1 MLGGLYDSGDN
12 GWGTFVLVTILMGGL
27 AAYAS
32 GKAIAQTWRP
42 YWHVP
47 VYMIAVAGAVRFCHF
62 ALFEEP
68 LLSLPSYLVDFA
80 VALAAASAGYRLVRA
95 RQMAVQYAWLF
106 RRRGLFGW
114 RSQPAQFPGMDAGS

>member
-1 MLGGLYDSGDN
+1 MLASFYDSGDN
-12 GWGTFVLVTILMGGL
+12 GVGTFLLLTVLMGGM

-47 VYMIAVAGAVRFCHF
+47 IYMLAVAAAVRFCHF

-68 LLSLPSYLVDFA
+68 LLSLRSFLVDFA
-80 VALAAASAGYRLVRA
+80 VASVAASAGYRLVRA
-95 RQMAVQYAWLF
+95 RQMSVQYAWLF
-106 RRRGLFGW
+106 RRSGPFGW
-114 RSQPAQFPGMDAGS
+114 RPQSAQIEGIDTAS